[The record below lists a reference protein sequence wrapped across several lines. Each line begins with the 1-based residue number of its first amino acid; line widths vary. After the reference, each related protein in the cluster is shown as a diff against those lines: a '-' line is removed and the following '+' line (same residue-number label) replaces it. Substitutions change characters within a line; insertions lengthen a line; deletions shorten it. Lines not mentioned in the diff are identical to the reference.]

1 MKIGLITENFQQHY
15 ECGEIFHKLK
25 QIGYDGV
32 DYTLSL
38 TYNKP
43 EEIFSKPRS
52 EWTKYFKHIADELK
66 NNEMLTLEKVCD
78 EPENSREFTLVESKQ
93 KSELCLKRKADTS
106 DSKVG

>member
-38 TYNKP
+38 AYNKP

-52 EWTKYFKHIADELK
+52 EWTKHYKHIAE
-66 NNEMLTLEKVCD
+66 EMEKQRYRCFQTHAIFPTD
-78 EPENSREFTLVESKQ
+78 FDGSKM
-93 KSELCLKRKADTS
+93 SYGLHS
-106 DSKVG
+106 

>member
-38 TYNKP
+38 
-43 EEIFSKPRS
+43 
-52 EWTKYFKHIADELK
+52 
-66 NNEMLTLEKVCD
+66 
-78 EPENSREFTLVESKQ
+78 Q
-93 KSELCLKRKADTS
+93 
-106 DSKVG
+106 